1 MLLLLFILP
10 LLMLMFVKAH
20 AVHAGA
26 RHEVFDGT
34 LRVITNQLI
43 GLAV

>member
-1 MLLLLFILP
+1 MLLFILP
-10 LLMLMFVKAH
+10 LLMLMFDKAQ

-34 LRVITNQLI
+34 LCVITNQLI